1 MTGRGGGVPDEAVG
15 IARLHSR
22 GRENQRPGGNHSGTP
37 QSPPPP
43 ASPGR
48 AWARRAPIGWRARGR
63 GGWWR
68 RGGAGH
74 PSAGLGLHRWSP
86 RPARAPAATRPP
98 PAATMSTGLRYKSK
112 LATPGEPR
120 ACPRARAPLSPP
132 PARLSPSVSVSPLPA
147 GPDPPGPARTR
158 ITTRTMQRTNR
169 YWRCAARPVVRSDR
183 LSPIVA
189 PMLVAPRRDP
199 APAGRHPVLWR

>member
-1 MTGRGGGVPDEAVG
+1 MTGRGGGAPIETVG
-15 IARLHSR
+15 IALQHSR
-22 GRENQRPGGNHSGTP
+22 SPENQRPGGDHSGTP

-74 PSAGLGLHRWSP
+74 PAAGLGLHRWSP
-86 RPARAPAATRPP
+86 RPARAPAATRTP

-112 LATPGEPR
+112 LATPGEPS
-120 ACPRARAPLSPP
+120 ACPRTRVRLCPRRP
-132 PARLSPSVSVSPLPA
+132 PASHRLSPSLPCPPA
-147 GPDPPGPARTR
+147 RTLPDPPGPGPRPGPCRGQTG
-158 ITTRTMQRTNR
+158 TG
-169 YWRCAARPVVRSDR
+169 AAP
-183 LSPIVA
+183 L
-189 PMLVAPRRDP
+189 
-199 APAGRHPVLWR
+199 GRW